1 MYFKDSLQFSA
12 FRIHTWWLS
21 TWLSHHPRQCDVMQF
36 NLSRIM
42 RSAFLVV
49 GCFAIVHCWRNTSGI
64 KLNIKSTQNT
74 AFGNR
79 GRSSIEIGKGFG
91 AKETSM
97 ISTTATTPEEQ
108 TYQVS
113 RSPPVRDSKHV
124 LNLTVG
130 LVLPFKQFGTRDYVK
145 SITSTLSAL
154 KKKQFKLNHVIEMFI
169 MTPTPTREYSV

>member
-1 MYFKDSLQFSA
+1 
-12 FRIHTWWLS
+12 
-21 TWLSHHPRQCDVMQF
+21 
-36 NLSRIM
+36 M

-91 AKETSM
+91 TKETSM
-97 ISTTATTPEEQ
+97 ISTMATIPEEQ

-113 RSPPVRDSKHV
+113 RPPPVRDSKHA

-130 LVLPFKQFGTRDYVK
+130 LVLPFKQFGSREYVK
-145 SITSTLSAL
+145 SITSTIVGL
-154 KKKQFKLNHVIEMFI
+154 KKKQFRLNHVIEMFI
-169 MTPTPTREYSV
+169 VTPSPTREY